1 MRPLIPVS
9 SVELG
14 VLVTMFSAVSLLSR
28 DWARATDHMQI
39 CCRETT
45 DSIGVI
51 YRGLDDSKAT
61 VSVGD
66 IF

>member
-1 MRPLIPVS
+1 MRPLISAS

-14 VLVTMFSAVSLLSR
+14 VLVTLFSAVSLLTR
-28 DWARATDHMQI
+28 DWARATDHVQI

-45 DSIGVI
+45 DSIGVTF
-51 YRGLDDSKAT
+51 RGSDDSKAT

>member
-14 VLVTMFSAVSLLSR
+14 VLVTMFAVSLLSR
-28 DWARATDHMQI
+28 DWAQATDHMQI
-39 CCRETT
+39 CCHETT

-51 YRGLDDSKAT
+51 FRGLDDSKAT
-61 VSVGD
+61 MSVGD